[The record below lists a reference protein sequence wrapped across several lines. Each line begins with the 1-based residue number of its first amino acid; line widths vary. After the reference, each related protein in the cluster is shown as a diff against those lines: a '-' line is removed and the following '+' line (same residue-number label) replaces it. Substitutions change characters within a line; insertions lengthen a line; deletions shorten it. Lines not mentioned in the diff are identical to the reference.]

1 MVTREELVATM
12 TMVLAGGQG
21 ERLQPL
27 TRHRSKPAVPFG
39 GKYRIIDFTLSN
51 ALNSGLTRIWV
62 LTQYK
67 STSLMR
73 HITRGWDLFSSERGE
88 YIFTLPPQRR
98 IDARWYEGTADAI
111 YHNTNLFEIEK
122 PERVLILSGDHIY
135 RMDYRQ
141 MLGEHLD
148 RKAPATLAVCEIPLS
163 ESERFGVVEVNE
175 EGIVQRFVEKVA
187 DPPTIPGKPDRCL
200 ANMGIYLFD
209 TSVLSRVLA
218 EDHRR
223 EGSSHDFGRDI
234 LPRMAAEEQVATF
247 TFRDPAGSDMPV
259 WRDIGTLDAYYEANM
274 DLLAVEPAFSLYD
287 RDWPVRSTPRQ
298 LPPAKTV
305 FADDEEG
312 ERRVGQAL
320 DSLVSGGCILSG
332 GQVERSILSPNVRVN
347 SYAEVSGSILMDGV
361 DVGRHAVVRN
371 AIVDKGVRIPPG
383 FELGVDLE
391 RDRARFT
398 VAANGVVVVAKHTEL
413 DTE

>member
-1 MVTREELVATM
+1 MVTREQLNATM

-51 ALNSGLTRIWV
+51 ALNSGLMRIWV

-73 HITRGWDLFSSERGE
+73 HIARGWDLFPAERGE
-88 YIFTLPPQRR
+88 YIYTLPPQRR
-98 IDARWYEGTADAI
+98 VDNRWYEGTADAI
-111 YHNTNLFEIEK
+111 YHNTNLFEVERPK
-122 PERVLILSGDHIY
+122 RVLVLSGDHIY

-141 MLGEHLD
+141 MLREHLD
-148 RKAPATLAVCEIPLS
+148 RRAPATLAVCEIPLS

-175 EGIVQRFVEKVA
+175 DGIVQRFVEKVA
-187 DPPTIPGKPDRCL
+187 NPPTIPGKPDRCL
-200 ANMGIYLFD
+200 ANMGIYVFD
-209 TSVLSRVLA
+209 TAVLERVLE

-234 LPRMAAEEQVATF
+234 LPRMAAEESVATF
-247 TFRDPAGSDMPV
+247 RYRDPAGSDSPV
-259 WRDIGTLDAYYEANM
+259 WRDIGTLEAYYDANR

-287 RDWPVRSTPRQ
+287 RNWPVRSTPRQ

-305 FADDEEG
+305 FADEEG

-332 GQVERSILSPNVRVN
+332 GRVERSVLSPNVRVN
-347 SYAEVSGSILMDGV
+347 SYAEVTDSILMDGV
-361 DVGRHAVVRN
+361 DVGRRAVVRN
-371 AIVDKGVRIPPG
+371 AIVDKGVRIPEG
-383 FELGVDLE
+383 YQLGVDLD
-391 RDRARFT
+391 RDREYFT
-398 VAANGVVVVAKHTEL
+398 VAENGVVVVAKGQVLER
-413 DTE
+413 